1 MELHICDGPEP
12 LCAQETLRRWSVVPV
27 VTRRAAVDDQICGY
41 KIPKGTYIACL
52 LSAVHAREWKDP
64 QQWRPERFLP
74 GGDYNCFED
83 GIRPH
88 TVRPFSKAA
97 CCLNALI
104 TLAAVLWKRCAQS
117 LTERGRRTIA
127 SILHTASQLLMLL
140 LSPILDE
147 M

>member
-1 MELHICDGPEP
+1 M
-12 LCAQETLRRWSVVPV
+12 AQETLRRWSVVPV

-74 GGDYNCFED
+74 GGDYDSFED

-88 TVRPFSKAA
+88 TVCPSSKAA
-97 CCLNALI
+97 CCLHCTRRVGSCPLEALD
-104 TLAAVLWKRCAQS
+104 
-117 LTERGRRTIA
+117 
-127 SILHTASQLLMLL
+127 MLRV
-140 LSPILDE
+140 
-147 M
+147 